1 MPLPDIKN
9 LTREELKHALERMN
23 EKPFHAA
30 AVFKNVY
37 RRGTADFSYFQDV
50 PQKTLAKM
58 ASAFTISALAPAET
72 KVSKA
77 DGTIKLLFRFHDG
90 AMAESVVMFAKG
102 RASACLSSQSGCEC
116 GCAFCATAKI
126 GFKRSLTPHEIIAQF
141 EACRK
146 AAGQE
151 IASIVFMGMGE
162 PFFNW
167 ENVKKSVLI
176 LSDDMGYGLSQNK
189 ITVSTVGI
197 IPGINDLSNSGLKI
211 NLAISVITADESQ
224 RAKLTPMQA
233 RYPLTDVIEAARLD
247 CEKRKK
253 RVLLE
258 YILFDGFN
266 DDEPAADKLAALA
279 RRLPCTINLI
289 IHNKTDGTPISARQ
303 TATANQF
310 HKLLMARGLRVYLRA
325 ERGSD
330 ISAAC
335 GQLAAKQKNR

>member
-9 LTREELKHALERMN
+9 LTREELKHALNRMG

-37 RRGTADFSYFQDV
+37 RRGTADFSAFQDV
-50 PQKTLAKM
+50 PRKTLEKL

-72 KVSKA
+72 KVSQS
-77 DGTIKLLFRFHDG
+77 DGTIKLLFRFQDG

-141 EACRK
+141 EACRA
-146 AAGQE
+146 AAGGLS
-151 IASIVFMGMGE
+151 SIVFMGMGE
-162 PFFNW
+162 PFLNW

-176 LSDDMGYGLSQNK
+176 LSDDMGCGLSQNK
-189 ITVSTVGI
+189 IAVSTVGI
-197 IPGINDLSNSGLKI
+197 IPGIKNLTDSGLKI

-233 RYPLTDVIEAARLD
+233 RYPLTDVIEAARQD

-279 RRLPCTINLI
+279 RLLPCTINLI
-289 IHNKTDGTPISARQ
+289 IHNKADGAPISARQ
-303 TATANQF
+303 TANANQF

-330 ISAAC
+330 IGAAC
-335 GQLAAKQKNR
+335 GQLAAKHTTR